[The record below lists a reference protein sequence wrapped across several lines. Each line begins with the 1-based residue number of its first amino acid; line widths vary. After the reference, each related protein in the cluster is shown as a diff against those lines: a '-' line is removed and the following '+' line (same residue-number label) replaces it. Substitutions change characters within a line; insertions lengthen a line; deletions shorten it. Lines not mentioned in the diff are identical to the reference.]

1 MQMKKVLIVTYYWIP
16 SGGAGVQRWVK
27 FTKYLRDF
35 GWEPIIYTPENPEY
49 PSIDHSFE
57 KDIPND
63 IEILKTPIWEPY
75 NVYRNLTGKKNKA
88 INAGFISED
97 KKQSWKDKISIRI
110 RGNFLIPDPRR
121 FWIKPSVRFLT
132 DFLKKN
138 PVDAVITTGPPH
150 SMHMIGLGLKKNFP
164 NLPWVADFRD
174 PWTNIDFYKELNL
187 TGLADKIHHRL
198 EKEIVQKADNVV
210 VVSNGMKIEYELLK
224 PQKIDVISNGYDTA
238 DEQKNDIKL
247 DEKFTVSHIGTLNA
261 ARNPQTVW
269 KVLSEICSDNSEFKS
284 DLQIQLVGKVDF
296 SVLEDIRNNGLEDQL
311 LKIDYLSHSEA
322 IAKQESSQVLLLLI
336 NNSGNAKGILTGK
349 FYEYLAA
356 KRPILGVGPTDGD
369 AAQVLHETGGG
380 VMVGFSDEIATK
392 KVILD
397 YYKLYKSNSLIIK
410 TESVEKYSRKSLT
423 EQLAILL
430 NLL

>member
-1 MQMKKVLIVTYYWIP
+1 MKKVLIVTYYWIP

-27 FTKYLRDF
+27 FAKYLRDF

-132 DFLKKN
+132 DYLKKN
-138 PVDAVITTGPPH
+138 PVDALITTGPPH

-174 PWTNIDFYKELNL
+174 PWTNIDFYKELKL
-187 TGLADKIHHRL
+187 SWMADNIHHMMERQ
-198 EKEIVQKADNVV
+198 IIQSADIVV
-210 VVSNGMKIEYELLK
+210 VVSNGMKAEYELLQPK
-224 PQKIDVISNGYDTA
+224 KIVVISNGYDES
-238 DEQKNDIKL
+238 DDQLSVVKP
-247 DEKFTVSHIGTLNA
+247 DEKFSISHIGTLNV

-269 KVLSEICSDNSEFKS
+269 KVLSDLSSENSEFKS

-296 SVLEDIRNNGLEDQL
+296 SVLEDIRNNGLQDQL

-336 NNSGNAKGILTGK
+336 NKSGNAKGILTGK

-380 VMVGFSDEIATK
+380 VMVDFLDEIATK

-397 YYKLYKSNSLIIK
+397 YYKLYKSNSLNVQ
-410 TESVEKYSRKSLT
+410 TQSVAKYSRKSLT
-423 EQLAILL
+423 GQLAILL
-430 NLL
+430 NSL